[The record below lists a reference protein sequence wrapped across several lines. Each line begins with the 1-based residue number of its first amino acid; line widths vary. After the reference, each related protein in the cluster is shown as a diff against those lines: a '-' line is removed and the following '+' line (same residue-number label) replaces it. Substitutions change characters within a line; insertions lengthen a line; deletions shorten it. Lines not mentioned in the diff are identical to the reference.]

1 MTSYSPIDDERASQA
16 NLLDKNVPQILSIDV
31 DAVLKKHY
39 TPFMKWPNWFQRFVS
54 WLLRLIIRQD
64 RINKFLSENSLKLIL
79 DTK

>member
-39 TPFMKWPNWFQRFVS
+39 TPFWNGQIGFS
-54 WLLRLIIRQD
+54 GLLAGFCALLFG
-64 RINKFLSENSLKLIL
+64 K
-79 DTK
+79 TG